1 MNKPAS
7 RDRRPQKTLSIDA
20 LRLEQS
26 PGRVIYSFGIDG
38 KQVPRFASVSRA
50 RRGEEDVSLLGYQRP
65 EVQKHITQIREYI
78 ESEGAM
84 VPNAV
89 VLAFGPEVRFIPVAR
104 KGGVAT
110 EHGAEPGT
118 LIIPLYR
125 QDEEK
130 VGFVVDGQQ
139 RLAAIRES
147 RRQSFPV
154 FAVAFV
160 AASDEEQ
167 REQFMLVNSTKPLP
181 KGLIHELL
189 PGMKGHL
196 PPHLE
201 KRKLPAELVSHLNH
215 DPESPLQG
223 AIRTA
228 TNPSGRIADN
238 SMLQIL
244 ETSLSDGVLW
254 EIAQVKEEGEEAVEA
269 MTAVLGAFW
278 GAVRE
283 VWKDIWERKP
293 RQSRLLHGA
302 GVVTLGYLMEDM
314 IKRHQGDGWPDQ
326 QFFERELTL
335 IKPDC
340 HWTEG
345 VWDFGGDQ
353 RRRWDEIQ
361 NVNRDVM
368 MLMNH
373 MTRVY
378 RLRSKSR
385 ARDRR
390 PSLVDQRLLQTKDLE
405 IATN

>member
-1 MNKPAS
+1 MKVTMDEA
-7 RDRRPQKTLSIDA
+7 RVPQKTLAIDA

-38 KQVPRFASVSRA
+38 KQVPKFASVSRA
-50 RRGEEDVSLLGYQRP
+50 RRGEEDVALLGYQRP

-89 VLAFGPEVRFIPVAR
+89 VLAFGAGVRFVGR
-104 KGGVAT
+104 SEKRGGTQVVRS
-110 EHGAEPGT
+110 GAEPGI
-118 LIIPLYR
+118 LEIPIYKKG
-125 QDEEK
+125 EEK
-130 VGFVVDGQQ
+130 VGFIVDGQQ

-147 RRQSFPV
+147 RRDSFPV

-160 AASDEEQ
+160 AESDDEQ
-167 REQFMLVNSTKPLP
+167 KEQFMLVNSTKPLP

-189 PGMKGHL
+189 PGVQGHL

-201 KRKLPAELVSHLNH
+201 KRKLPAELVAHLNH
-215 DPESPLQG
+215 SEGSPLHRT
-223 AIRTA
+223 IRTA

-238 SMLQIL
+238 SMLRIL

-254 EIAQVKEEGEEAVEA
+254 EIAQVEEEGDKAVEE
-269 MTAVLGAFW
+269 MCKLLMAFW

-283 VWKDIWERKP
+283 VWEDIWELKP
-293 RQSRLLHGA
+293 RKSRLLHGA
-302 GVVTLGYLMEDM
+302 GVVTLGYLMEEM
-314 IKRHQGDGWPDQ
+314 IVRYRGKEWPPQDYFVEQ
-326 QFFERELTL
+326 LEL
-335 IKPDC
+335 IKDDC

-345 VWDFGGDQ
+345 WWDFGKGQ

-361 NVNRDVM
+361 NVNKDVM
-368 MLMNH
+368 LLMNH

-378 RLRSKSR
+378 RKASR
-385 ARDRR
+385 RR
-390 PSLVDQRLLQTKDLE
+390 RGREAL
-405 IATN
+405 